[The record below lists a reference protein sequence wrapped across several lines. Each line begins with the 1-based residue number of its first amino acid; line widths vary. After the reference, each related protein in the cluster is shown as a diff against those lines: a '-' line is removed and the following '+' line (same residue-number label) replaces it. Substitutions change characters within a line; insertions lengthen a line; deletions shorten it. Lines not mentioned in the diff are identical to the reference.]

1 MNLLHVIFASFLL
14 LILASCSSKKEPPEE
29 VCEPLLRAILNIQN
43 HRDVS
48 SEDFRLTLE
57 SYGMGQTTRARMK
70 KEYKQWLS
78 KENELASKVS
88 DLYSEAY
95 HVGCL

>member
-1 MNLLHVIFASFLL
+1 MNLLYIIFSVVAFS
-14 LILASCSSKKEPPEE
+14 SCSSKESPPEE
-29 VCEPLLRAILNIQN
+29 ICEPMLQEILDIQH

-57 SYGMGQTTRARMK
+57 SYSLGQTTPARMK

-78 KENELASKVS
+78 KENDLASKVS